1 MKAKDLRIGNLV
13 YLQDGVTV
21 SRVINFKTRF
31 NINGYPEDII
41 SGIPLTEKWLVKFGF
56 KKSKAIPKEKFCYLF
71 EDKAE
76 TPIEFYVVGKG
87 FNDVYTIYDP
97 INQSNQLNFITDNR
111 GINFVHQLQNLY
123 FTVAGTELIIK
134 STHLNKAI

>member
-13 YLQDGVTV
+13 FSNLTGKEFQVTAADILNISQDTSVVEPIT
-21 SRVINFKTRF
+21 
-31 NINGYPEDII
+31 
-41 SGIPLTEKWLVKFGF
+41 LTEEWLVKFGF

-97 INQSNQLNFITDNR
+97 INHSNQLNFITDNR
-111 GINFVHQLQNLY
+111 GLNFVHQLQNLY

-134 STHLNKAI
+134 STHLNKRAI